1 MVNQDHKS
9 GWASKREVAET
20 RERRD
25 AHNMNSYTMRKQQQQ
40 QQQQPPLANASS
52 DAMPMLPQEETKVE
66 FPTPGL
72 RAMHATCTRAG

>member
-25 AHNMNSYTMRKQQQQ
+25 AHNMNSYQQ